1 MGHTAQTTT
10 TQTMASAL
18 RLVGISG
25 SLRASSFNTGIL
37 RYAAA
42 NAPENVELE
51 IANIDF
57 PLYNGDV
64 EAASGLPDGVTAL
77 ADQIRAADGVVL
89 AVPEYNYSIAAPLK
103 NAIDW
108 LSRARDESGKTP
120 FDSKKITLVSAAG
133 RMGVACAIPSSPG
146 VCLFEGRRGQRRA

>member
-1 MGHTAQTTT
+1 
-10 TQTMASAL
+10 MASAL

-77 ADQIRAADGVVL
+77 ADQVRPLPLPPLPWTHHFVRVL
-89 AVPEYNYSIAAPLK
+89 ELTVLDDLDP
-103 NAIDW
+103 
-108 LSRARDESGKTP
+108 
-120 FDSKKITLVSAAG
+120 
-133 RMGVACAIPSSPG
+133 C
-146 VCLFEGRRGQRRA
+146 C